1 MRVLI
6 AGFCSHLRSTSLDK
20 VLAARTAYH
29 WTIQTS
35 ESVLGL
41 LGIV

>member
-6 AGFCSHLRSTSLDK
+6 VGFCSHLRSTSLDK
-20 VLAARTAYH
+20 VLALKAGR
-29 WTIQTS
+29 WPVQTN